1 MVEILK
7 QTNVYVMLNVMFIN
21 KGAEC
26 KYFLC
31 KQTFFGEAVEGVA
44 VCCCLGGVVV
54 AVPGGG
60 RTGDS

>member
-1 MVEILK
+1 LIEILK
-7 QTNVYVMLNVMFIN
+7 QTNVYVLLNVTFIN

-31 KQTFFGEAVEGVA
+31 KQTFFGETFEGVA
-44 VCCCLGGVVV
+44 VCCCLGGVFV

>member
-1 MVEILK
+1 
-7 QTNVYVMLNVMFIN
+7 MLNVTFIN

-31 KQTFFGEAVEGVA
+31 KQTFFGEAVEGVDA
-44 VCCCLGGVVV
+44 CCCLGGVVV